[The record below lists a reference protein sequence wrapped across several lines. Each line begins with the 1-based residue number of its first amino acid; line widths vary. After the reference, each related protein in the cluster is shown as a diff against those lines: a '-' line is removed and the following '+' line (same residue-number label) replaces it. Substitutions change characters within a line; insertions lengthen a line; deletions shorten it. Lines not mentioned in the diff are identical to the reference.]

1 MNIYWAIRK
10 IRPNYE
16 ILGISKVRHPALGVN
31 IIYSRPRKD
40 DTDREF
46 IPFDELP
53 LPNWGVIIKKFRISK
68 ESYDVFDEKEH
79 ILKRE
84 KMKIMEDFIDIIN
97 NEEYIT
103 RLIQT
108 PFMSVKDDMT
118 YQDLFFETALYY
130 ITLENYEKA
139 KMNELFRKRKFMEEF
154 DNGKI

>member
-1 MNIYWAIRK
+1 MKALFNTA
-10 IRPNYE
+10 
-16 ILGISKVRHPALGVN
+16 KVVN
-31 IIYSRPRKD
+31 
-40 DTDREF
+40 
-46 IPFDELP
+46 
-53 LPNWGVIIKKFRISK
+53 ISK

-108 PFMSVKDDMT
+108 PFMSVKDDIT
-118 YQDLFFETALYY
+118 FRDLFFETALYF
-130 ITLENYEKA
+130 ITLEDYEEA